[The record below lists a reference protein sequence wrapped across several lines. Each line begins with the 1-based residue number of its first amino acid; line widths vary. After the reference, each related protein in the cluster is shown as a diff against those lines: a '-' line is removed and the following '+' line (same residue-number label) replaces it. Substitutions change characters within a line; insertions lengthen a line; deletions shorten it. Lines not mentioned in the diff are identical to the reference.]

1 MYFVDSSQKRREA
14 IFNLVFCAKTKGQNM
29 IEIHDYIA
37 VLVDIKETP
46 VKRGTTETVVSKLSD
61 TH

>member
-1 MYFVDSSQKRREA
+1 
-14 IFNLVFCAKTKGQNM
+14 M